1 MLDLSRFLP
10 VRLGRGARAARL
22 VVSLGLVATANVS
35 LAGTIAAVTLVTFAA
50 ERDARADQKA
60 SPSAQKL
67 IDNAKKSFDDAQYD
81 ESIQLLSAA
90 LLKFDIS
97 DPQKVEVYKW
107 LAYNYIVLKKDEAA
121 KSAVYKLYA
130 VDEGY
135 ELPKSESPRF
145 REPFTKWKQAWL
157 DDGKPGQVAP
167 TEKPPA
173 PVLIKHLPASEVPHD
188 QSVAISGTV
197 EDPDKRVSKVILFYR
212 TGSSGSFSQLPA
224 SLSLGSF
231 SANIPASAAKPP
243 IVEYY
248 VQAVDKDGL
257 AVGTRGDA
265 DIPLRI
271 VVQAEAEGSV
281 FSTWWFWTGT
291 AAVIGGTVAAILI
304 FGKKSST
311 TQGPG
316 NTGGNSHVTII
327 IGE

>member
-1 MLDLSRFLP
+1 VLALR
-10 VRLGRGARAARL
+10 RRARAARFA
-22 VVSLGLVATANVS
+22 VSLGLAATANVS
-35 LAGTIAAVTLVTFAA
+35 LAGTIAAVMVVSEGTAFA
-50 ERDARADQKA
+50 QKP

-130 VDEGY
+130 VDENY

-145 REPFTKWKQAWL
+145 REPFTKWKQSWI

-188 QSVAISGTV
+188 QSVSISGTV
-197 EDPDKRVSKVILFYR
+197 EDPDKRVAKVILFYR
-212 TGSSGSFSQLPA
+212 TGSTGNWSQVPA
-224 SLSLGSF
+224 TYGLGSF
-231 SANIPASAAKPP
+231 KANIPGTAVTGS

-265 DIPLRI
+265 DTPLRI
-271 VVQAEAEGSV
+271 VVKAEAESSI
-281 FSTWWFWTGT
+281 FESFWFWTGAT
-291 AAVIGGTVAAILI
+291 AVVAATVVTI
-304 FGKKSST
+304 FIVTKKKDN
-311 TQGPG
+311 GPG
-316 NTGGNSHVTII
+316 PVGPNPGGNSSVTII